1 MTTENTTAAARA
13 ANKAGKAILDTVAE
27 AGEKVLPAVVETA
40 EVAMALDVPTKVVL
54 NQRLIVVTTAVA
66 SAGAGAAILWGVNK
80 FRAAR
85 LTRKLEAD
93 IASVAKDDTL
103 TPNAE

>member
-1 MTTENTTAAARA
+1 MTTENTTAAGRA
-13 ANKAGKAILDTVAE
+13 ANKAGDANLDPAAE

-40 EVAMALDVPTKVVL
+40 EVAVALDVPTKVVL